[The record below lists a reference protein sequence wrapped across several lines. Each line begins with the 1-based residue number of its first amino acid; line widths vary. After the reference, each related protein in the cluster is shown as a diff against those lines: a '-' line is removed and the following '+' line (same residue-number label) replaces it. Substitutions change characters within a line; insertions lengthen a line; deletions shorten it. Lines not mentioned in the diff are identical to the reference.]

1 MKLLIAEE
9 ALRSLEGHW
18 FEYVRTIANGCRRA
32 GDDVTVACHRDAVPE
47 VVAELA
53 ATPTFPTS
61 AWDPAYLRAGGG
73 AWRRLARIFR
83 HNAEFYRVVRRFM
96 RRRGPFDV
104 VFAPTILID
113 HLGAWTLLARTA
125 RQDYGKLVLLF
136 VNGHGSYRG
145 PDQPAAFPRTP
156 NTLLSRFLLRSL
168 RKLVASG
175 KVVLAAETRAM
186 AAEFT
191 RFCGVPFQC
200 FPHPVEFDGAP
211 DPDRAE
217 TREIVLSCLGFARYE
232 KGSDLLQAAILR
244 LRKQRPDLGR
254 VRFVI
259 QWLEDFRGPD
269 GVKFER
275 EPVLVADPGVEFLS
289 HSFTP
294 SEYRAQ
300 LARTDGM
307 ILPYRARSYHAR
319 VSRVAIEAAI
329 LGIPMVYTRKTWLAE
344 LVRDG
349 GAGVGFE
356 DENLDELASG
366 IICLADELPEW
377 RTKAA
382 AAARAARRLH
392 SADYF
397 RQCLLANV
405 PGACNSA
412 AVHATAPP
420 R

>member
-1 MKLLIAEE
+1 MKLLIVEE

-18 FEYVRTIANGCRRA
+18 FEYLRAITNGCRRA

-47 VVAELA
+47 VVEGLA
-53 ATPTFPTS
+53 ALPTFATS

-83 HNAEFYRVVRRFM
+83 HNAGFYRVVRRLL

-125 RQDYGKLVLLF
+125 RKDYGQLVLLF

-145 PDQPAAFPRTP
+145 PGEPAAFPRTP
-156 NTLLSRFLLRSL
+156 NTILSRFLLRSL
-168 RKLVASG
+168 RALVTSG

-211 DPDRAE
+211 EADRDDAK
-217 TREIVLSCLGFARYE
+217 EIVLSCLGFARYE

-244 LRKQRPDLGR
+244 VREQRLDLAR

-259 QWLEDFRGPD
+259 QWLDDFQGPG
-269 GVKFER
+269 GVRFGR
-275 EPVLVADPGVEFLS
+275 EPALLADPGVEFLS
-289 HSFTP
+289 RSFTP
-294 SEYRAQ
+294 PEYRAQ

-307 ILPYRARSYHAR
+307 ILPYRARSYYAR
-319 VSRVAIEAAI
+319 VSRVAIEAAM
-329 LGIPMVYTRKTWLAE
+329 LGIPMVYTRDTWLEE
-344 LVRDG
+344 LARDG
-349 GAGVGFE
+349 GAGLGFK
-356 DENLDELASG
+356 DENLEELTGQIIRLVDELAV
-366 IICLADELPEW
+366 W
-377 RTKAA
+377 RQ
-382 AAARAARRLH
+382 AAREGATAIRKLY
-392 SADYF
+392 SPESF
-397 RQCLLANV
+397 RECLLGRVN
-405 PGACNSA
+405 GAGA
-412 AVHATAPP
+412 A
-420 R
+420 